1 MINKKLIT
9 KFKDIQS
16 KILKLDKLYYQDSKS
31 NISDGE
37 YDTLKKKY
45 NNLITNNKDLLKYDK
60 LTVGFVPSEKF
71 TKIRHRLPM
80 LSLGN
85 AFNKEDLEDFKDKI
99 NKFLN
104 NSIHF
109 TFISDLKIDGV
120 SLSIHYKNNNLVQAL
135 TRGDGTTGEDVT
147 ENILKIKGIP
157 HKLLDNKNYE
167 IEIRGEVFINK
178 KDFKLLNSNLDEKK
192 QFSNP
197 RNAASGSLRQLN
209 KDITYSRPLNFIP
222 HGYGYMSDKN
232 YFKTYESFLKF
243 CKRNNFN
250 ITDHYK
256 VFKNINDIYEY
267 VKKIETQ
274 RIEIQYDID
283 GIVTKIN
290 EIEIQDRLGITSKY
304 PRWAIASKFDSNKA
318 LTKIESID
326 FQVGRTGA
334 LTPVARLETINVGGV
349 MVSNATLHNF
359 EELER
364 KDVRVGDYVWVER
377 AGDVI
382 PYVNRV
388 EIKKRT
394 NDLRK
399 YEIPKF
405 CLCGNKVILNKN
417 ESVLRCS
424 GEEKCIYQ
432 FQENLIHFVSRKA
445 FNIEGLGKKIILK
458 FIELGLV
465 KNRLDI
471 FKIESYKN
479 LIIELEGFGIK
490 SFENTIQSI
499 NKSKNIMLDKFIY
512 SLGIR
517 HIGENNALL
526 LSKYFLNKNN
536 FIKSIEKGISIE
548 ELIEI
553 DGLGEKASNSFINY
567 FNKEKIKKEVIQ
579 LIKILSIKEIRHV
592 NNLNKNIVFT
602 GSLEELS
609 RDEAKQL
616 AKNYG
621 FKILSAVNK
630 KLDYLIVGKNP
641 GSKLKI
647 ANELKIKVLT
657 EKEFIKLIK

>member
-1 MINKKLIT
+1 MINKKLIME
-9 KFKDIQS
+9 FKDIQS

-37 YDTLKKKY
+37 YDLLKEKY
-45 NNLITNNKDLLKYDK
+45 NNLITNNKNLLKYDK
-60 LTVGFVPSEKF
+60 LTVGFDPSEKF
-71 TKIRHRLPM
+71 SKIRHRLPM
-80 LSLGN
+80 LSLSN
-85 AFNKEDLEDFKDKI
+85 AFNKEDLDDFKGKI
-99 NKFLN
+99 NNFLN
-104 NSIHF
+104 NSINF

-120 SLSIHYKNNNLVQAL
+120 SLSIHYKDNNLIQAL

-157 HKLLDNKNYE
+157 HKLLDNKNHE

-178 KDFKLLNSNLDEKK
+178 KDFELLNTNLDEKK

-209 KDITYSRPLNFIP
+209 KEITYSRPLNFIP
-222 HGYGYMSDKN
+222 HGYGHISDKN
-232 YFKTYESFLKF
+232 YFKTYENFLKF

-256 VFKNINDIYEY
+256 VFKDIDSIYEY

-283 GIVTKIN
+283 GVVTKIN

-318 LTKIESID
+318 LTKIERID

-394 NDLRK
+394 KNLRK

-417 ESVLRCS
+417 EAVLRCS
-424 GEEKCIYQ
+424 GEKKCIYQ

-458 FIELGLV
+458 FIELSLI

-471 FKIESYKN
+471 FKIENHKN

-490 SFENTIQSI
+490 SFENTIKSI
-499 NKSKNIMLDKFIY
+499 NKSKNIILDRFIY

-536 FIKSIEKGISIE
+536 LIKSIEKGISIE
-548 ELIEI
+548 ELLEI
-553 DGLGEKASNSFINY
+553 DGLGEKASNSFISY
-567 FNKEKIKKEVIQ
+567 FNKEKIKKEIIQ
-579 LIKILSIKEIRHV
+579 LIKILNIKEVRHV
-592 NNLNKNIVFT
+592 NDLNKKIVFT

-630 KLDYLIVGKNP
+630 KLDYLIVGRNP

>member
-1 MINKKLIT
+1 
-9 KFKDIQS
+9 
-16 KILKLDKLYYQDSKS
+16 
-31 NISDGE
+31 
-37 YDTLKKKY
+37 
-45 NNLITNNKDLLKYDK
+45 
-60 LTVGFVPSEKF
+60 
-71 TKIRHRLPM
+71 
-80 LSLGN
+80 
-85 AFNKEDLEDFKDKI
+85 
-99 NKFLN
+99 
-104 NSIHF
+104 
-109 TFISDLKIDGV
+109 
-120 SLSIHYKNNNLVQAL
+120 
-135 TRGDGTTGEDVT
+135 
-147 ENILKIKGIP
+147 
-157 HKLLDNKNYE
+157 
-167 IEIRGEVFINK
+167 
-178 KDFKLLNSNLDEKK
+178 
-192 QFSNP
+192 
-197 RNAASGSLRQLN
+197 
-209 KDITYSRPLNFIP
+209 
-222 HGYGYMSDKN
+222 MSDKN

-274 RIEIQYDID
+274 RIEIEYDID

-512 SLGIR
+512 
-517 HIGENNALL
+517 
-526 LSKYFLNKNN
+526 
-536 FIKSIEKGISIE
+536 
-548 ELIEI
+548 
-553 DGLGEKASNSFINY
+553 
-567 FNKEKIKKEVIQ
+567 
-579 LIKILSIKEIRHV
+579 
-592 NNLNKNIVFT
+592 
-602 GSLEELS
+602 
-609 RDEAKQL
+609 
-616 AKNYG
+616 
-621 FKILSAVNK
+621 
-630 KLDYLIVGKNP
+630 
-641 GSKLKI
+641 
-647 ANELKIKVLT
+647 
-657 EKEFIKLIK
+657 